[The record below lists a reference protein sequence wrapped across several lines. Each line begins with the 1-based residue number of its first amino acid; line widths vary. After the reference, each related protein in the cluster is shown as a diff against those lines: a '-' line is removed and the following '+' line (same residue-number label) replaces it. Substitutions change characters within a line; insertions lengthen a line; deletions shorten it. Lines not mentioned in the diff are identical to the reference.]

1 MSKVKFSHKKK
12 WASPGSLIF
21 TGTQKVEKLKI
32 HLITYDKQNY
42 SFTEID
48 SAEILNEKIDYSK
61 VSWVN
66 VTGLHETGKI
76 ESIGKLFNIH
86 PLAVEDILN
95 INHSPKYENYNDY
108 IFVIA
113 KMIDL
118 KNKKIN
124 IEQVSFILSKNILI
138 TFQEDEQ
145 DVFNVIR
152 DRIKNNTGRIR
163 GSGAD
168 YLLYRLL
175 DAIVDNYYAVL
186 ENIEDKIDEVD
197 DMIVPGNGQISLQPV
212 FLLRKELLKIRRAVF
227 PLQETIH
234 GIERERENFISKNTY
249 LFLRDLSDHL
259 KYILESIESY
269 REMIT
274 GMIEVHMSSESRRL
288 NEVIKVLTIISTI
301 FIPLTFIV
309 GIYGMNFNT
318 HVSKWNM
325 PELNWI
331 FGYPFIWLVML
342 AISGGLILFFKKK
355 KWF

>member
-1 MSKVKFSHKKK
+1 MSKVKFSQQKK

-42 SFTEID
+42 SFTEVD
-48 SAEILNEKIDYSK
+48 SAETLKEKLDYSK
-61 VSWVN
+61 VCWVN
-66 VTGLHETGKI
+66 ITGLHETGKI
-76 ESIGKLFNIH
+76 ESVGRLFNIH

-95 INHSPKYENYNDY
+95 INHSPKYESYSDY

-124 IEQVSFILSKNILI
+124 IEQVSFILAKNILI

-152 DRIKNNTGRIR
+152 ERIKNNIGRIR
-163 GSGAD
+163 SIGAD

-212 FLLRKELLKIRRAVF
+212 FLLRKELMKIRRAIF

-234 GIERERENFISKNTY
+234 GIEREREDFITKNTY

-259 KYILESIESY
+259 KYILESIESF

-301 FIPLTFIV
+301 FIPLTFVV

-318 HVSKWNM
+318 NVSKWNI
-325 PELNWI
+325 PELNWVY
-331 FGYPFIWLVML
+331 GYPFIWFVML